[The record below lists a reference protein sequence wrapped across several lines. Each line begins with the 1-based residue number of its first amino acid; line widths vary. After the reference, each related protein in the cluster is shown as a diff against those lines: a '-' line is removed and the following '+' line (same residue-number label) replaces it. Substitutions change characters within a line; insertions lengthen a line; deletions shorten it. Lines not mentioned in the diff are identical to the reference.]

1 MLKAVFINSH
11 LYLFDNTYVNIGFRS
26 FFITILWR
34 ILRISKKVPND
45 YSPGRRFF
53 LMTSSHIYPDRRNSK
68 YSIGERLLW
77 DGKEKLPSYADESLY
92 RHAYHSS
99 QTPLPHRPL

>member
-45 YSPGRRFF
+45 YFPGRRFF
-53 LMTSSHIYPDRRNSK
+53 
-68 YSIGERLLW
+68 
-77 DGKEKLPSYADESLY
+77 
-92 RHAYHSS
+92 
-99 QTPLPHRPL
+99 